1 MLFALFVLGFCYEE
15 SLLQQGD
22 PKYHN
27 SGEMTGPGSDT
38 HEEYFADIKKSL
50 QTQGRGVRVGP
61 YNSSNSDPSHD
72 TYTAKGGAS
81 TNRAPESHEAQDGYR
96 KNPEHIGTKFFT
108 GQGVS
113 DKQKNAPFF
122 AQWGPLKKDDGTGN
136 IVKLEKDG
144 TDGYQKKFLTSGKV
158 DYGWRFHELSEKAY
172 TKEVRSTAGGNLTT
186 LKDTTSAQFSNENE
200 KVTNTADTLKNTRE
214 NTKVYKGASATTLLQ
229 TKAPTLPNSQELKIE
244 TTDQGYTR
252 GTTNAQTTQSG
263 TVGAGNSQETGTFTS
278 QEGGNYVSV
287 LEMPKVTAKKT
298 GVVDVEWRGG
308 DSYTTSKMMNGM
320 KKFIKRAARGE
331 KW

>member
-1 MLFALFVLGFCYEE
+1 M
-15 SLLQQGD
+15 LQQGGAEPYNPEHYNQGD
-22 PKYHN
+22 MPA
-27 SGEMTGPGSDT
+27 EVDGSITT
-38 HEEYFADIKKSL
+38 HHDYFQGVKTDL
-50 QTQGRGVRVGP
+50 QTLGRDVKIGP
-61 YNSSNSDPSHD
+61 YVVGNSDPTPA
-72 TYTAKGGAS
+72 TYATKSGTAHVKMADRKTDGS
-81 TNRAPESHEAQDGYR
+81 TPKPVEDHLDQDKYR
-96 KNPEHIGTKFFT
+96 QDKKHIGTEFYTAENKDTAGKVKASSFY
-108 GQGVS
+108 
-113 DKQKNAPFF
+113 D
-122 AQWGPLKKDDGTGN
+122 QWGPLKNATGKVDKD
-136 IVKLEKDG
+136 V
-144 TDGYQKKFLTSGKV
+144 YQKKFLTSGKV